1 MPVPKLIPIAYEPD
15 YRTDT
20 IGRYDDGL
28 FLASGWDQH
37 IYVHLFTPEGVHRRS
52 IVQRVSSRTAMDSE
66 LDTLL
71 ADLPG
76 KVYGDIAVELFET
89 HHDGILFGL
98 VDESGDRA
106 GDGVHVDWAELYPDR
121 LGFHAPWDG
130 LYDT

>member
-1 MPVPKLIPIAYEPD
+1 MPVPKLIPITHEPD

-28 FLASGWDQH
+28 FLAGGWDRH
-37 IYVHLFTPEGVHRRS
+37 IYVHLFTPSGAYRHSTIKQVPD
-52 IVQRVSSRTAMDSE
+52 RTGMESE
-66 LDTLL
+66 LQALI

-76 KVYGDIAVELFET
+76 KVYGDIAVELFRT

-98 VDESGDRA
+98 IDESGDRA
-106 GDGVHVDWAELYPDR
+106 GDGGHIDWVELHPDR
-121 LGFHAPWDG
+121 LGFHEPWDG